1 MEMMM
6 IDIAASF
13 TRFPGGRYR
22 SDGRFSGERFRDE
35 LLVPALKEHE
45 HVVVRLDGTVGYGSS
60 FLEEA
65 FGGVV
70 RIGAFTADELL
81 AKLTFE
87 SADSSLVDEIREY
100 ITATRH

>member
-1 MEMMM
+1 M

-22 SDGRFSGERFRDE
+22 SDGNFSGERFRDE
-35 LLVPALKEHE
+35 LLVPALRAHE
-45 HVVVRLDGTVGYGSS
+45 RVVVRLDGTVGYGSS

-65 FGGVV
+65 FGGIV
-70 RIGAFTADELL
+70 RSGVFSADELL
-81 AKLTFE
+81 SKLSFE
-87 SADSSLVDEIREY
+87 SSDTSLVDEIREY

>member
-1 MEMMM
+1 M

-22 SDGRFSGERFRDE
+22 SDGNFSGERFRDD
-35 LLVPALKEHE
+35 LLVPALKENE
-45 HVVVRLDGTVGYGSS
+45 RVVIRLDGTVGYGSS

-70 RIGAFTADELL
+70 RSGAFTADELL
-81 AKLTFE
+81 TKLSFE
-87 SADSSLVDEIREY
+87 STDSSLVDEIREY

>member
-1 MEMMM
+1 M

-22 SDGRFSGERFRDE
+22 SDGNFSGERFRDD
-35 LLVPALKEHE
+35 LLVPALMANER
-45 HVVVRLDGTVGYGSS
+45 VVIRLDGTVGYGSS

-65 FGGVV
+65 FGGIV
-70 RIGAFTADELL
+70 RSGTFTADELL
-81 AKLTFE
+81 SKLSFE
-87 SADSSLVDEIREY
+87 SSDSSLIDEIIEY